1 MAPDIHILVITDS
14 KVSLLAIRRY
24 ASGGKGRTRDLVE
37 VVDEVGRRSRLG
49 LSTQFGWVKAH
60 VGIEGNERFFF
71 FFFKSN
77 HPACGLDHG
86 RDSGAP

>member
-24 ASGGKGRTRDLVE
+24 ASGGKGCTRDLVE

-60 VGIEGNERFFF
+60 VGIEGNERVVCFFL
-71 FFFKSN
+71 N
-77 HPACGLDHG
+77 QITPHVA
-86 RDSGAP
+86 